1 MSGAGRGQL
10 AGLCGL
16 SLILCAEL
24 TAQEPQKPPFQVQ
37 VKVNVVPVP
46 VVVRDAK
53 GRAVGD
59 LKKEDFR
66 VFDQDKP
73 AVISGFAVEKR
84 AQVSGAQE
92 AREAAPPT
100 PSSRPQAS
108 TPPERFIVFLFDDL
122 HLDFSDL
129 QQMKVVATSVVADS
143 LAASDVAAVVST
155 SGVSSGL
162 TRDHAKLEG
171 TLAKL
176 VPRQLYRHD
185 EHACPNVDYYQ
196 ADQIKNKRNFEAF
209 ELAVRDASICL
220 HMDFG
225 RWRSVLE
232 AKTNSAADFALEMG
246 DRDAQATLA
255 VIRGYVGKMGSLPG
269 QRTLILVSPGFLTM
283 TPPSQ
288 TDISGIL
295 DLAAHSDVTISA
307 LNARGL
313 FTDEPHAEAPGSDS
327 AAMLAPGLDRLEA
340 RARQETMML
349 QEDIMAELAD
359 GTGGSFFHNSND
371 LKGGLESLTAAP
383 EFLYV
388 LQVSLGDVKPDG
400 RYHRLKVKIDR
411 EGLHLQA
418 RRGYFA
424 PKPQKTEK

>member
-1 MSGAGRGQL
+1 M
-10 AGLCGL
+10 
-16 SLILCAEL
+16 
-24 TAQEPQKPPFQVQ
+24 
-37 VKVNVVPVP
+37 
-46 VVVRDAK
+46 
-53 GRAVGD
+53 
-59 LKKEDFR
+59 
-66 VFDQDKP
+66 
-73 AVISGFAVEKR
+73 EKR

-220 HMDFG
+220 HMDLE

-313 FTDEPHAEAPGSDS
+313 FTDEPHAEGPRSDS